1 MTDEKK
7 ELGIE
12 DELDS
17 ISEDLVE
24 ETSQPSKTEVE
35 EIVKSVELKK
45 RGPKKKDLPTP
56 NEEKTLTEKEAVET
70 LDSKTKDLFHEFN
83 AFIENKADV
92 IQDTGIKETVPTGID
107 VLDAFMG
114 GGFAVGTLGVVVG
127 QPGSGKS
134 MIAIQAIGAAQR
146 KFKGNCLAA
155 YLDSEEA
162 TTTIRMAN
170 LGVRFPKLKPY
181 TDMTV
186 EKVFRF
192 IEGLCLFK
200 EEKKIIDTPSVVVW
214 DSIANTLSQ
223 KEREIEDINQAI
235 GYRGRMLSVLIPKYV
250 AKLSMYNICLVAV
263 NQLRD
268 VIQIGPFAAAKDMKF
283 MTTGKEMPGG
293 NALKFNAFH
302 LMEMKV
308 KSVANKEKIGF
319 DGFISEIKFV
329 KNKLFPPNIK
339 FDIVGDFVTGFNNF
353 WTNYMFLVECGRIQT
368 GAWNTLVV
376 YPSKK
381 FRTVQALEM
390 YNSEPEFKAAFDS
403 EVKES
408 IQKEIIDKYNP
419 KID

>member
-1 MTDEKK
+1 
-7 ELGIE
+7 
-12 DELDS
+12 
-17 ISEDLVE
+17 
-24 ETSQPSKTEVE
+24 
-35 EIVKSVELKK
+35 
-45 RGPKKKDLPTP
+45 
-56 NEEKTLTEKEAVET
+56 
-70 LDSKTKDLFHEFN
+70 
-83 AFIENKADV
+83 
-92 IQDTGIKETVPTGID
+92 
-107 VLDAFMG
+107 
-114 GGFAVGTLGVVVG
+114 
-127 QPGSGKS
+127 
-134 MIAIQAIGAAQR
+134 MIAIQAIGASQK

-170 LGVRFPKLKPY
+170 LGVRYPKLKPY

-200 EEKKIIDTPSVVVW
+200 EEKKIIDTPSIVVW

-223 KEREIEDINQAI
+223 KEREIEDLNQAI

-250 AKLSMYNICLVAV
+250 AKLSMYNICLIAV

-268 VIQIGPFAAAKDMKF
+268 VIQIGPYAAAKDMKF

-308 KSVANKEKIGF
+308 KSVTNKEKVGF

-353 WTNYMFLVECGRIQT
+353 WTNYTFLVDCGRIQT
-368 GAWNTLVV
+368 GAWNTIVS

-381 FRTVQALEM
+381 FRTVQALDM
-390 YNSEPEFKAAFDS
+390 YNSDKDFKEAFDNS
-403 EVKES
+403 VKEA
-408 IQKEIIDKYNP
+408 IQKEIVDKYNP

>member
-1 MTDEKK
+1 MGSEKNNANEDFDSVTD
-7 ELGIE
+7 
-12 DELDS
+12 
-17 ISEDLVE
+17 DLVE
-24 ETSQPSKTEVE
+24 ESTQPSTVEVE
-35 EIVKSVELKK
+35 EIMKNVEVKK
-45 RGPKKKDLPTP
+45 RGSKKKDIPTP
-56 NEEKTLTEKEAVET
+56 TEEKTLTEKEAVDT

-83 AFIENKADV
+83 AFIEDKAEV
-92 IQDTGIKETVPTGID
+92 MQDTGVKETVPTGID

-170 LGVRFPKLKPY
+170 LGVRLPKLKPY

-200 EEKKIIDTPSVVVW
+200 EEKKIIDVPSVVVW

-268 VIQIGPFAAAKDMKF
+268 VIQIGPYVAAKDMKF

-308 KSVANKEKIGF
+308 KTVTNKEKVGF
-319 DGFISEIKFV
+319 DGFVSEIKFV

-353 WTNYMFLVECGRIQT
+353 WTNYTFLVDNGYIQS
-368 GAWNTLVV
+368 GAWNFLVQN
-376 YPSKK
+376 PTKK
-381 FRTVQALEM
+381 FRTVQAMEM
-390 YNSEPEFKAAFDS
+390 YNSDQGFKEVFDNN
-403 EVKES
+403 VKEA
-408 IQKEIIDKYNP
+408 IQKEIVDKYNP

>member
-1 MTDEKK
+1 MVSEKNEQMNEFDTVTD
-7 ELGIE
+7 
-12 DELDS
+12 
-17 ISEDLVE
+17 DLVE
-24 ETSQPSKTEVE
+24 ESVQPSTPEVE
-35 EIVKSVELKK
+35 EMLKSVEVKK
-45 RGPKKKDLPTP
+45 RGPKKKDTPTP
-56 NEEKTLTEKEAVET
+56 SEESSLTEKEAVDT
-70 LDSKTKDLFHEFN
+70 LDSKTKDLFMEFN
-83 AFIENKADV
+83 SFIENKTDV
-92 IQDTGIKETVPTGID
+92 RQDTGVKEVIPTGID

-134 MIAIQAIGAAQR
+134 MIAIQAIGASQR
-146 KFKGNCLAA
+146 KFKGSCLAA

-170 LGVRFPKLKPY
+170 LGVRYPKLKPY

-186 EKVFRF
+186 EKVFKF

-200 EEKKIIDTPSVVVW
+200 EEKGIIDTPSIVVW

-223 KEREIEDINQAI
+223 KEREIEDVNQAI
-235 GYRGRMLSVLIPKYV
+235 GYRGRLLSVLIPKYV
-250 AKLSMYNICLVAV
+250 AKLSLYNISLVAV

-308 KSVANKEKIGF
+308 KSVTNKEKVGF
-319 DGFISEIKFV
+319 DGFVAEIKFV

-353 WTNYMFLVECGRIQT
+353 WTNYMFLTECGRIQT
-368 GAWNTLVV
+368 GAWNTIVS

-381 FRTVQALEM
+381 FRTAQALEM
-390 YNSEPEFKAAFDS
+390 YASDQAFREAFDNN
-403 EVKES
+403 VKEA
-408 IQKEIIDKYNP
+408 IQREIVDKYNP

>member
-1 MTDEKK
+1 MVDEKN
-7 ELGIE
+7 EQMFD
-12 DELDS
+12 DELDTMAD
-17 ISEDLVE
+17 DLVE
-24 ETSQPSKTEVE
+24 EISQPTEE
-35 EIVKSVELKK
+35 EVKDMMKSVEVKK
-45 RGPKKKDLPTP
+45 RGPKKKDIPTP
-56 NEEKTLTEKEAVET
+56 SEESSLTEKEAVNT
-70 LDSKTKDLFHEFN
+70 LDSKTKDLFMEFN
-83 AFIENKADV
+83 SFIEDKADIKQDSGVKVV
-92 IQDTGIKETVPTGID
+92 IPTGID

-114 GGFAVGTLGVVVG
+114 GGFAIGTLGVVVG

-134 MIAIQAIGAAQR
+134 MIAIQAIGASQR

-170 LGVRFPKLKPY
+170 LGVRWPKLKPY

-186 EKVFRF
+186 EKVFKF

-200 EEKKIIDTPSVVVW
+200 EQKGIIDTPSIIVW

-223 KEREIEDINQAI
+223 KEREIEDVNQAI
-235 GYRGRMLSVLIPKYV
+235 GYRGRLLSVLIPKYV

-308 KSVANKEKIGF
+308 KSVTNKEKIGF

-339 FDIVGDFVTGFNNF
+339 FDIVGNFVTGFDNF
-353 WTNYMFLVECGRIQT
+353 WTNYMFLVESGRLQS
-368 GAWNTLVV
+368 GAWNTLVS

-381 FRTVQALEM
+381 FRTVQAFEM
-390 YNSEPEFKAAFDS
+390 YNADPEFKAAFDN